1 MPEPTVLVV
10 DDDAEFLNTATEI
23 FTQTGYKVVTAKNPT
38 EARKEMEQ
46 GDADVAVVDIGLSST
61 DQKDIT
67 GLILAQT
74 LAPSMPKVVVTA
86 HPTFQTLEALRDVD
100 RESGTGPLRLVGKS
114 EGLEAVVVAVKGA
127 LSTHGSK
134 QSFLRLDPEVIG
146 MVCLLFAL
154 GFGIV
159 ATYTINVRWLL
170 ATVTLVIVAVFFTSK
185 S

>member
-1 MPEPTVLVV
+1 MPEPKVLVV
-10 DDDAEFLNTATEI
+10 DDDAEFLNGATEI
-23 FTQTGYKVVTAKNPT
+23 LTQTGYKVETANNPT
-38 EARKEMEQ
+38 KARQALEK
-46 GDADVAVVDIGLSST
+46 GNADVAVVDIALTT

-67 GLILAQT
+67 GLILVKT

-86 HPTFQTLEALRDVD
+86 HPTLETLEALRDVD
-100 RESGTGPLRLVGKS
+100 RESGLAAVRLVGKS
-114 EGLEAVVVAVKGA
+114 EGLEAVVAAVQGA
-127 LSTHGSK
+127 LSTPVPK
-134 QSFLRLDPEVIG
+134 QSFLRLDPAVIG

-170 ATVTLVIVAVFFTSK
+170 ATITFVIIAVYFTGK